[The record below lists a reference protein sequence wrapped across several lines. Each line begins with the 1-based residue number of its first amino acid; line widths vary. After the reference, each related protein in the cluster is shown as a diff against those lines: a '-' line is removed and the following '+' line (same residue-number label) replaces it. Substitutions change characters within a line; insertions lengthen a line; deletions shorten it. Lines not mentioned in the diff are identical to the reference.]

1 MKFIKDFVAFLNEGV
16 RLADAPRKNQEGKT
30 VYPGL
35 VSIRPEN
42 DPTNPNE
49 LKTLPGGAI
58 KSSKGSKI
66 NVIYAFESEDVPEKN
81 RLKVKDTMDALKNG
95 GVLGKDIDEL
105 EEIIG
110 SVIRNQIGGFK
121 NIGTV
126 VKVGSRSPLVEI
138 LTALIYKN
146 NPNVE
151 IAWLQKKRYES
162 VESALDQAMI
172 DALAEKDPRGSTKKK
187 LDAYRSARKEASPF
201 YITKSGDMP
210 ASIRQYFK
218 DKYDFS
224 RAMEKKSSSLN
235 KFGAPNETISFSDA
249 CVSTIYN
256 LQEKKITLVIDDN
269 IHGGDDMTE
278 IAEAMKK
285 VANRWVE
292 TMVSSIKKPEGEL
305 SNTKRKKFEA
315 ELEKG
320 SELLKKYREVYAS
333 SLNLMS
339 KYLVG
344 LVTYKIKDDDLPK
357 RGEKTAPEGEADLL
371 ASVKPFADRPI
382 SVVPQAKREERRIK
396 RVTPKVVIDV
406 FKAFEK
412 DELAAGKNKEQ
423 AVATAFH
430 KTLREIESDEDLKSK
445 IREEEREIEG
455 KRERT
460 RGISVT
466 EFVNTNARFVNDE
479 LEKQEMELRAK
490 LGKNIVMPKINPEFH
505 IKKIMATRS
514 LAG

>member
-1 MKFIKDFVAFLNEGV
+1 MKFIKDFITFLNEGV
-16 RLADAPRKNQEGKT
+16 RLSDAPRKDKEGKT

-42 DPTNPNE
+42 DPNNPNE
-49 LKTLPGGAI
+49 LKTIPRGAI
-58 KSSKGSKI
+58 KTSKGSKI
-66 NVIYAFESEDVPEKN
+66 KVIYAFESEDGSSKN
-81 RLKVKDTMDALKNG
+81 RIKIKDTMDALKNG

-105 EEIIG
+105 EEIVS
-110 SVIRNQIGGFK
+110 SVIRTQIGSFK
-121 NIGTV
+121 NIDTI

-138 LTALIYKN
+138 LTAIIYKN

-151 IAWLQKKRYES
+151 IAWLQKKKYES
-162 VESALDQAMI
+162 VEDALDEVMVA
-172 DALAEKDPRGSTKKK
+172 ALAEKDPIGSTKKK
-187 LDAYRSARKEASPF
+187 LDAYRSSRRDVTPF

-224 RAMEKKSSSLN
+224 RTMEKKSSPLN
-235 KFGAPNETISFSDA
+235 RFGAPAETISFSDA
-249 CVSTIYN
+249 CIKTLYN
-256 LQEKKITLVIDDN
+256 LQEKKVTLVIDDN

-285 VANRWVE
+285 VANQWTV
-292 TMVSSIKKPEGEL
+292 TMLDSIKKPEGEL

-320 SELLKKYREVYAS
+320 RELDKKYREVYAS
-333 SLNLMS
+333 SLDLMT

-357 RGEKTAPEGEADLL
+357 RGEKEMPEDETQLPLG
-371 ASVKPFADRPI
+371 VKRFADQPTRM
-382 SVVPQAKREERRIK
+382 PQEKKIK
-396 RVTPKVVIDV
+396 RVTPKVVVDV
-406 FKAFEK
+406 FNAFEK
-412 DELAAGKNKEQ
+412 AKSADGNNKEQ
-423 AVATAFH
+423 AVTDAFH
-430 KTLREIESDEDLKSK
+430 KTLREIETDDNLKLK
-445 IREEEREIEG
+445 IREEEREIAGE
-455 KRERT
+455 RERT

-466 EFVNTNARFVNDE
+466 QFVNTNARFVNDE
-479 LEKQEMELRAK
+479 LKKQEEKLRAT
-490 LGKNIVMPKINPEFH
+490 LGKNVIVPRINPDFH

-514 LAG
+514 LES